1 LARLLRYHRNMAVCS
16 RPVSRRSFLASSF
29 LAARALASDV
39 KTQKGEVFESE
50 WNRYSDAVTEFP
62 VYRLTEP
69 SYTSTLPAAYN
80 RVISRNSGLLL
91 YCCDRNGSPQAFRM
105 NLKSG
110 ETQQLTD
117 RKALDGASLA
127 LLPDSRAFCYF
138 AERTLYLVSLA
149 NLKERAVYTIAEDW
163 EAGPGWNVSADGA
176 HATFVE
182 RRGEGSRL
190 RSVALANGM
199 ARTIIELPFLMADPM
214 ERPQRAQF
222 LYRKTGQ
229 GMGLVNSDGQEN
241 RELKLAAGGIGP
253 AYWAVDGK
261 TLLYLNFPDDP
272 TQLNAIREHSFGPDA
287 DKLVAPTS
295 QYAHFAPNR
304 DHSVF
309 VGASR
314 NASSPVILL
323 MLRITKRELTLCE
336 HRASHPDTVAP
347 MFAPDAQ
354 RIYFQSDLHG
364 KPALYSVH
372 VERLVEKIE
381 GDSQ

>member
-1 LARLLRYHRNMAVCS
+1 MAVCS
-16 RPVSRRSFLASSF
+16 RRVSRRSLLASSL
-29 LAARALASDV
+29 LAASALASDI
-39 KTQKGEVFESE
+39 KTQKGEAFESA
-50 WNRYSDAVTEFP
+50 SDRSNDPATELL

-80 RVISRNSGLLL
+80 RVISRNSNLLL

-110 ETQQLTD
+110 EAQQLTD
-117 RKALDGASLA
+117 RKGVDGASLM
-127 LLPDSRAFCYF
+127 LLPDSRSFCYF

-149 NLKERAVYTIAEDW
+149 NLKERAVYTIPEDW
-163 EAGPGWNVSADGA
+163 EAGPGWNAAADGA
-176 HATFVE
+176 HATLVE

-190 RSVALANGM
+190 RSVALANGA
-199 ARTIIELPFLMADPM
+199 ARTILESPVLVADPM

-222 LYRKTGQ
+222 LYRKPGQ
-229 GMGLVNSDGQEN
+229 GLGLVNSDGQEN
-241 RELKLAAGGIGP
+241 RDLKLAPGGIGP
-253 AYWAVDGK
+253 AYWAADGK
-261 TLLYLNFPDDP
+261 TFLYLSFPEDP
-272 TQLNAIREHSFGPDA
+272 TQLNAIREYTPDQDA
-287 DKLVAPTS
+287 DKLIAKTS

-304 DHSVF
+304 DNSVF

-314 NASSPVILL
+314 NAASPVILL
-323 MLRITKRELTLCE
+323 MLRITRRELTLCE
-336 HRASHPDTVAP
+336 HRSSHPETTAP

-354 RIYFQSDLHG
+354 RIYFQSDVHG

>member
-1 LARLLRYHRNMAVCS
+1 MAVWS
-16 RPVSRRSFLASSF
+16 RHVSRRSFVASTF
-29 LAARALASDV
+29 LATRALANDV
-39 KTQKGEVFESE
+39 KTQKGEVYESE
-50 WNRYSDAVTEFP
+50 WNRYSDVVTEFT

-69 SYTSTLPAAYN
+69 SYSSTLPAAYN
-80 RVISRNSGLLL
+80 RVISRNSNLLL
-91 YCCDRNGSPQAFRM
+91 YSCDRNGSPQAFRM

-117 RKALDGASLA
+117 RKAVDARSLA
-127 LLPDSRAFCYF
+127 LLPDSRSFCYF
-138 AERTLYLVSLA
+138 GERTMYLVSLA
-149 NLKERAVYTIAEDW
+149 NLKERAIYTVPEDW
-163 EAGPGWNVSADGA
+163 DASPGWNVSADGA

-190 RSVALANGM
+190 RSVSLMTGAT
-199 ARTIIELPFLMADPM
+199 RTILESSLVVADPM
-214 ERPQRAQF
+214 ERPLRAQL
-222 LYRKTGQ
+222 LYRKPGQ
-229 GMGLVNSDGQEN
+229 GMSLVNSDGQEN
-241 RELKLAAGGIGP
+241 RELKLALGGVGP
-253 AYWAVDGK
+253 AYWGADGK
-261 TLLYLNFPDDP
+261 AFLYLNFPEDH
-272 TQLNAIREHSFGPDA
+272 TQLNGIREYTVDQDT

-295 QYAHFAPNR
+295 QYAHFGANR

-314 NASSPVILL
+314 NAASPVILL
-323 MLRITKRELTLCE
+323 MLRVTRRELTLCE
-336 HRASHPDTVAP
+336 HRSSHPDTVAP

-354 RIYFQSDLHG
+354 RIYFQSDMHG